1 MAPPRL
7 RLSKSQAADLLKI
20 CSLGRGRLLD
30 LATVLSNSDEPPII
44 SRAILRSRMTAA
56 IPADYVEATSR
67 LFFGLAII
75 ARDNFTSQAEFLSG
89 LDEAVSSLNWSAEDI
104 ARWNDARDALV
115 AVLWARD
122 LVLAAKAMDLIF
134 DFEKFCLNTRIITDV
149 RPVFDDQRIAIVGG
163 IIMHTLRIEYRADD
177 GRRKNI
183 SIELDSRDIERLT
196 KSCTD
201 AITKMNR
208 AKELFSEQLKLP
220 WITATEGLE

>member
-1 MAPPRL
+1 
-7 RLSKSQAADLLKI
+7 
-20 CSLGRGRLLD
+20 
-30 LATVLSNSDEPPII
+30 
-44 SRAILRSRMTAA
+44 MTAA